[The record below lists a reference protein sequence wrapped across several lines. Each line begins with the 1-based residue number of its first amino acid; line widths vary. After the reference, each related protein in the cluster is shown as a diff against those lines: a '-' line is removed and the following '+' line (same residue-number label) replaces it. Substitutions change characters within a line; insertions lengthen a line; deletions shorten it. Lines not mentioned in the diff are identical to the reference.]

1 MTNIDIHIAKHCLFH
16 ISQFAMN
23 PPVYWLCVAMLLS
36 CTALV
41 QSELYPTDP
50 QDWSLFPYG
59 AGAVLPDRND
69 ANWPVD
75 WPVNITF
82 FGTSYNIL
90 RVSILYLR
98 DAFSIKIIKIQAVC
112 VNPMRFRI
120 FENPPPPLGS

>member
-16 ISQFAMN
+16 ISQFTMN
-23 PPVYWLCVAMLLS
+23 PQLCVAMLLS

-50 QDWSLFPYG
+50 QDWSSFPYG

-75 WPVNITF
+75 LHQNITF

-98 DAFSIKIIKIQAVC
+98 DAFSIKIDYKIQVVC
-112 VNPMRFRI
+112 VNLMRSRI
-120 FENPPPPLGS
+120 FETPPP